1 MKKAKQRILKFL
13 LVLVMFASAGII
25 AGCGSTE
32 QIEQPR
38 DFIISDAPYS
48 IFHWSADS
56 RSPYCRVYLW
66 NEYGKVFE
74 FKSIYVRE
82 TSDPLPVF
90 IQDLNLEIGEN
101 LIRII
106 SIAPRNRRNLIDS
119 EPVYLTLLMDESGQV
134 III

>member
-1 MKKAKQRILKFL
+1 MSNTKQRMLKFL

-25 AGCGSTE
+25 AGCGNSE

-38 DFIISDAPYS
+38 DFLIYGEPSCA
-48 IFHWSADS
+48 FHWTADS

-66 NEYGKVFE
+66 NEYKEIFE
-74 FKSIYVRE
+74 FKSFYIRHVC
-82 TSDPLPVF
+82 DPFTVCILEL
-90 IQDLNLEIGEN
+90 DLKIGEN
-101 LIRII
+101 LLRII